1 MTVLLSTLSQ
11 MGFLFSLI
19 AIGYFL
25 AKRKL
30 VPYSTAGSLSKLE
43 NLLFIPALALG
54 TFAEHFTVERLSTAW
69 IILLAG
75 FIVVGLGIPLSIW
88 VSRRCAKDTYTQRIF
103 TYGLSFSNFG
113 FMGNSVVQALFPD
126 VFLEYLLFTL
136 PFWIL
141 IYLWGVPA
149 LLIGSE
155 EKPRSLKE
163 RLKPLANPMIGGM
176 LIGMVIGLSGLKMP
190 GWMDSVVDTC
200 SSCMSP
206 IAMLLSGMTVANID
220 LKKTFVRKDLYA
232 ISLVRLLV
240 FPVLGLIFFAL
251 VPMPQ
256 EIVICSMVALSMPL
270 GLNTI
275 VVPSAYGRD
284 TTAAAGMAL
293 ISHILS
299 VATIPA
305 VFMVLSLIL
314 Q

>member
-1 MTVLLSTLSQ
+1 

-54 TFAEHFTVERLSTAW
+54 TFAEHFTIERLSTAW

-75 FIVVGLGIPLSIW
+75 FVVVGAGIPLAML
-88 VSRRCAKDTYTQRIF
+88 VSKMGAKDTYTQKIF

-113 FMGNSVVQALFPD
+113 FMGNAVVQALFPE

-149 LLIGSE
+149 LLIGGE

-176 LIGMVIGLSGLKMP
+176 LIGMAIGLSGLKLP
-190 GWMDSVVDTC
+190 GWLNSVVTTC

-206 IAMLLSGMTVANID
+206 IAMLLTGMTVAGID
-220 LKKTFVRKDLYA
+220 LKKTFTSKRLYG
-232 ISLVRLLV
+232 ISAARLLI
-240 FPVLGLIFFAL
+240 FPLLGLAFFAL
-251 VPMPQ
+251 VPMPR
-256 EIVICSMVALSMPL
+256 EIVICSMVTLAMPL

-305 VFMVLSLIL
+305 IFMVLSMLVV
-314 Q
+314 

>member
-1 MTVLLSTLSQ
+1 MTVLLSTLGQ

-75 FIVVGLGIPLSIW
+75 FVVVGAGIPLAML
-88 VSRRCAKDTYTQRIF
+88 VSKMGAKDTYTQKIF

-113 FMGNSVVQALFPD
+113 FMGNAVVQALFPE

-149 LLIGSE
+149 LLIGGE
-155 EKPRSLKE
+155 EKPGSLKD

-176 LIGMVIGLSGLKMP
+176 LIGMAIGLSGLKLP
-190 GWMDSVVDTC
+190 GWLNSVVTTC

-206 IAMLLSGMTVANID
+206 IAMLLTGMTVAGID
-220 LKKTFVRKDLYA
+220 LKKTFTSKRLYG
-232 ISLVRLLV
+232 ISAARLLI
-240 FPVLGLIFFAL
+240 FPLLGLAFFAL
-251 VPMPQ
+251 VPMPR
-256 EIVICSMVALSMPL
+256 EIVICSMVTLAMPL

-305 VFMVLSLIL
+305 IFMVLSMLVV
-314 Q
+314 